1 MLLLELQPAYRL
13 NQIENQIWTELKE
26 VRQDGDQLNLLQVW
40 ELKNFLQQFDQLQ
53 KLQLRIRWY
62 SIHPRIEPK
71 KARLRELRL
80 E

>member
-53 KLQLRIRWY
+53 KLQL
-62 SIHPRIEPK
+62 
-71 KARLRELRL
+71 
-80 E
+80 